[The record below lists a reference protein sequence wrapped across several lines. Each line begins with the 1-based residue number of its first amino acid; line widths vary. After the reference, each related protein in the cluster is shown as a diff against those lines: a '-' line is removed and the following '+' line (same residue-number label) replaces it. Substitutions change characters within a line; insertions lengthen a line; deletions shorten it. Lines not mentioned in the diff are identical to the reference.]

1 MRNKFSKFT
10 KITKKLILYSL
21 IVIIANS
28 LIASGIFVVLSR
40 KAYVNAYKEDLARR
54 ADNIAQGIA
63 KNMDILVSREE
74 AVLGHRRKGAGRNRP
89 NEMRMAPRFLNWMDQ
104 VLGGKLW
111 LIYKTDKVFQRG
123 NPDLQLS
130 YEDLS
135 EHEKVAIDQAFEGK
149 TVTTES
155 FDNIFEEGTLS
166 AVAPLKDTDGAIY
179 GAILLHENIALA
191 RGFIDSAFHILLI
204 SVLFGIFI
212 ALILVV
218 FFVQKFIRPINR
230 IDTVAKVMIGGDY
243 RVKTHVVQDD
253 EIGDLAR
260 NMDELAVR
268 LEKSRQE
275 SENLD
280 RMRNDFISNM
290 SHELKTPVTIMK
302 ASLEGLVSGIIPVT
316 EIGDYH
322 RLLYEEISVLERLV
336 MDLMELNAVKNRN
349 FPMNF
354 QEEDLIS
361 ILKDAARS
369 QRVLAGEKG
378 IEMVLDIE
386 DPYHMVDCDYTR
398 MRQMFITVI
407 NNGVKYSEPGE
418 PVIIREFKDEG
429 PVKKVKIQVI
439 NKGKAIKPEERDH
452 LFESFYRARD
462 TPEKGFGLGL
472 AIAKEI
478 ADRHAIALHVL
489 TGSEGETVFEFVI

>member
-1 MRNKFSKFT
+1 MRN
-10 KITKKLILYSL
+10 KITKKLILSFL
-21 IVIIANS
+21 IIVIANS
-28 LIASGIFVVLSR
+28 LITSGIFVVLSR
-40 KAYVNAYKEDLARR
+40 KAYLDTYKEDLARR

-63 KNMDILVSREE
+63 RNMDILASGEE
-74 AVLGHRRKGAGRNRP
+74 RALGHERKGTGKNNP
-89 NEMRMAPRFLNWMDQ
+89 NVIRMAPKFLNWMDQ
-104 VLGGKLW
+104 VLDGKVW
-111 LIYKTDKVFQRG
+111 LIYKMDKVVQRG
-123 NPDLQLS
+123 NQDRQLS

-135 EHEKVAIDQAFEGK
+135 DHEKVAIDQAFEGR
-149 TVTTES
+149 TITTES

-166 AVAPLKDTDGAIY
+166 AVAPLKDTDGTIY
-179 GAILLHENIALA
+179 GAILIHENIALA
-191 RGFIDSAFHILLI
+191 RGFIDSAFYTLLI

-212 ALILVV
+212 ALIMVV
-218 FFVQKFIRPINR
+218 FFVQKFIQPINR
-230 IDTVAKVMIGGDY
+230 IDAMAKVMIGGDY
-243 RVKTHVVQDD
+243 QVKTHVVQDD

-290 SHELKTPVTIMK
+290 SHELKTPVTVMK
-302 ASLEGLVSGIIPVT
+302 SSLEGLTSGIIPEA

-354 QEEDLIS
+354 QEEDVIS
-361 ILKDAARS
+361 ILKDAVRS
-369 QRVLAGEKG
+369 QRILAGEKG

-386 DPYHMVDCDYTR
+386 APYHMMDCDYTR

-407 NNGVKYSEPGE
+407 DNGIKYSYLGE
-418 PVIIREFKDEG
+418 PVTIREFKDG
-429 PVKKVKIQVI
+429 DQVKIQVI
-439 NKGKAIKPEERDH
+439 NKGKAIDPEERDH
-452 LFESFYRARD
+452 LFESFYRAKD

-478 ADRHAIALHVL
+478 ADRHAIDLHVFS
-489 TGSEGETVFEFVI
+489 GSEGETVFEFVIR

>member
-1 MRNKFSKFT
+1 MRN
-10 KITKKLILYSL
+10 KITKKLILSFL
-21 IVIIANS
+21 IIVIANS
-28 LIASGIFVVLSR
+28 LITSGIFVVLSR
-40 KAYVNAYKEDLARR
+40 KAYLDVYKENLARR

-63 KNMDILVSREE
+63 CNMDILASGEE
-74 AVLGHRRKGAGRNRP
+74 GALGHERKGAGKNNP
-89 NEMRMAPRFLNWMDQ
+89 NVIRMAPKYLNWMDQ
-104 VLGGKLW
+104 VLDGKVW
-111 LIYKTDKVFQRG
+111 LIYKTDKVVQRG
-123 NPDLQLS
+123 NQDRRLS
-130 YEDLS
+130 YGDLS
-135 EHEKVAIDQAFEGK
+135 DHEKVAIDQAFEGR
-149 TVTTES
+149 TITTES

-179 GAILLHENIALA
+179 GAILIHENIALA
-191 RGFIDSAFHILLI
+191 RGFIGSAFYILLI

-212 ALILVV
+212 ALIMVV

-230 IDTVAKVMIGGDY
+230 IDAVAKVMINGDY

-268 LEKSRQE
+268 LDKSRQE

-302 ASLEGLVSGIIPVT
+302 ASLEGLASGIIPEA

-354 QEEDLIS
+354 QEEDVIS
-361 ILKDAARS
+361 IVKDAVRS
-369 QRVLAGEKG
+369 QRILAGEKG
-378 IEMVLDIE
+378 IEMALDIE
-386 DPYHMVDCDYTR
+386 DPYHTMNCDYTR

-407 NNGVKYSEPGE
+407 DNGIKYSDPGE
-418 PVIIREFKDEG
+418 PVTIREFKDG
-429 PVKKVKIQVI
+429 DQVKIQVI
-439 NKGKAIKPEERDH
+439 NKGKAIAPEERNH
-452 LFESFYRARD
+452 LFESFYRAKD

-478 ADRHAIALHVL
+478 ADRHAIDLHVFS
-489 TGSEGETVFEFVI
+489 GSEGKTVFEFVIR